1 LKVVGLMN
9 VQFAIQR
16 DRIYILEVNPRAS
29 RTVPFVSKATGVPL
43 ARVATRCMLGQT
55 LADQNVTEEAVP
67 EYFSVKE
74 AVFPFVKFPGVD
86 TLLGPEMKSTGEVM
100 GVGRSF
106 GEAFAKALLAA
117 GDALPTGGN
126 AFISVK
132 DRDKTE
138 CVHIGRDLVAAGF
151 TRAAL
156 AAAGVSCSHVNKV
169 QEGRPHVVDLLKNG
183 GVDLIVNTTEGRQA
197 IADSFAIRRA
207 AVQHKVPYTTTMAGA
222 KAMVMAI
229 RELGATDV
237 NRLQDLHREVAV

>member
-1 LKVVGLMN
+1 
-9 VQFAIQR
+9 
-16 DRIYILEVNPRAS
+16 
-29 RTVPFVSKATGVPL
+29 
-43 ARVATRCMLGQT
+43 MLGQT
-55 LADQNVTEEAVP
+55 LADQNVVREVVP

-117 GDALPTGGN
+117 GDVLPTGGN

-132 DRDKTE
+132 DKDKAE
-138 CVHIGRDLVAAGF
+138 CVEIGRDLVTAGF
-151 TRAAL
+151 QIVATTGTRSAL
-156 AAAGVSCSHVNKV
+156 EAAGVDCAHVNKV
-169 QEGRPHVVDLLKNG
+169 QDGRPHVVDLLKNS

-197 IADSFAIRRA
+197 IADSFTIRRT
-207 AVQHKVPYTTTMAGA
+207 AVQHKGPYTTTMAGA
-222 KAMVMAI
+222 RAMLMAI

-237 NRLQDLHREVAV
+237 NCLQDLHREVAA